1 MAYEF
6 YMSLNLYFLELRTH
20 MMRESKGSPG
30 WTMRRWGMGGC
41 ALTPRE
47 VFVPEG
53 GWGLRKRIQTSSSCN
68 VGLRSE
74 NMAHTLVS
82 RTLGRNSYL
91 CDLGQVTMSLSLSCS
106 ICKMAI
112 SSSSG
117 QIKGEVCLSNH
128 SLTSNISISCV

>member
-1 MAYEF
+1 
-6 YMSLNLYFLELRTH
+6 
-20 MMRESKGSPG
+20 
-30 WTMRRWGMGGC
+30 MGGR

-68 VGLRSE
+68 VGLCSE

-82 RTLGRNSYL
+82 GTLGGNSCR
-91 CDLGQVTMSLSLSCS
+91 CDLAQVTMSLSLSCS

-112 SSSSG
+112 SSSLG
-117 QIKGEVCLSNH
+117 QIRGEIYLSNH
-128 SLTSNISISCV
+128 SLTSNISITCL